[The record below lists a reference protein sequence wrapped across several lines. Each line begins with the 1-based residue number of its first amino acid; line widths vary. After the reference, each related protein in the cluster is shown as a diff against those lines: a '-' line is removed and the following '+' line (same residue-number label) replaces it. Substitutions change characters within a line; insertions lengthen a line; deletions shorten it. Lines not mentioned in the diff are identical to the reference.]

1 MSFFL
6 YPGNKLE
13 TLAGVCCQL
22 IGSNPGSDPME
33 PETIVVPTQG
43 MAVYLRQFFA
53 RRNGVAANIDMPFP
67 AGFISGILKKNIDG
81 FDAASKHFSQE
92 YLAWEIF
99 SIFQHECGE
108 FPELAGYIGSSGD
121 AVLKTW
127 QLANRTAT
135 LFDRYQIYRYK
146 DEYFPLKNDEWQS
159 RLWRKLLDTYG
170 KSRMQCCREF
180 LALERPIKGLPK
192 ELTIF
197 GAGSLPPLYL
207 DIFFKIS
214 EQINLR
220 FFYMTPCREFWEN
233 LYSAREQKWLCKGDD
248 MPEVGNPLLASWG
261 AAGRELFANLLAHQD
276 SVPYVS
282 SEEMLFENYCNNA
295 DEATLLQQLQ
305 QDILTMR
312 DGRQENKR
320 EVNDD
325 SVEILNCHAPKR
337 EIEVLH
343 DKLITVFNNQ
353 EAAPGDVIVM
363 APDINAYLP
372 YINAV
377 FGQGPLKN
385 CYSVSDRNL
394 RGRGGVSNVF
404 RRLLDL
410 PGCRMEVDDVMGI
423 LNNPFVCRCWD
434 ITDGEIPVISR
445 WIKESGVR
453 WGFDGADHLK
463 HCSIAFDEYSWT
475 SSMDN
480 IFEHFVRGCTAEEEM
495 AGVRDLLSESD
506 LELFGKFNTFFRAL
520 ADLRSKLSRQYTI
533 GEWMDLLLE
542 VLNRFFSGTDKE
554 TKREISA
561 LYRFFYEQR
570 ARGNEAAK
578 DAVLNCSVIIDMFDG
593 FLSIA
598 QDRFSFLRGKIT
610 FCSLTPLRS
619 VPASVIAVLGLDD
632 GAFPRQ
638 DTELGFDLMAAR
650 LLPGDRSGAK
660 EDRYLFLEALMSARK
675 KFWCFYNG
683 WSRRTGKK
691 LESSVLLGEFEE
703 YLKQCWDFRE
713 TPNYLH
719 GFDARYFAED
729 APQNAWSQ
737 ENFRIAAKLND
748 SRRVPKGKRGEF
760 DKLSAGEYDFC
771 KLEDLIS
778 WASHPAEFVLS
789 NSLNVKFNDPK
800 EYAASESIMRGTG
813 LEQYNLRC
821 VIDKFERTVGAG
833 EELYQL
839 MKRSNMLPPGES
851 GRVEFK
857 KELALMRSIPQ
868 EWRQEYFEQER
879 LTLGF
884 EIELD
889 DDRKVNVNGVFEC
902 SAALDKQKIVAC
914 SAYKFKHYIN
924 AFMRHLALCMIS
936 DAPDVVTSLYCF
948 ESGKWEEKIVF
959 HRLAGDFWR
968 DFMQMR
974 IAFDK
979 RVPALFPNTLFSI
992 FTAAKADTKQ
1002 KRRDNLSELCRDELA
1017 GDRALACCFAP
1028 DCMKDRALREECL
1041 SFEELFFN
1049 YKSQS
1054 GNV

>member
-22 IGSNPGSDPME
+22 IGGNPGSDPMI

-81 FDAASKHFSQE
+81 FDAAAKHFSQE
-92 YLAWEIF
+92 QLAWEIF
-99 SIFQHECGE
+99 SIFQHESEE
-108 FPELAGYIGSSGD
+108 FPELAGYIGSSND
-121 AVLKTW
+121 AILKTW

-146 DEYFPLKNDEWQS
+146 DEHFPLKNDEWQS
-159 RLWRKLLDTYG
+159 RLWKKLLHKYG

-180 LALERPIKGLPK
+180 LTLDRPIKGLPE

-197 GAGSLPPLYL
+197 GVGSLPPLYL

-261 AAGRELFANLLAHQD
+261 TAGRELFVNLLAHQD
-276 SVPYVS
+276 NVPFVS
-282 SEEMLFENYCNNA
+282 SEEMLFEDYYDDA
-295 DEATLLQQLQ
+295 DKVTLLQQLQ
-305 QDILTMR
+305 QDILNMR
-312 DGRQENKR
+312 DGRQAEKR
-320 EVNDD
+320 AVNDD

-377 FGQGPLKN
+377 FGQGPLKH

-394 RGRGGVSNVF
+394 RGRGGVSSVF
-404 RRLLDL
+404 RRMLDL

-423 LNNPFVCRCWD
+423 FNNPFVCRRWN

-475 SSMDN
+475 SSIDN

-495 AGVRDLLSESD
+495 AGVRTLLSESD

-533 GEWMDLLLE
+533 GEWMDLLIE
-542 VLNRFFSGTDKE
+542 VLNRFFSGTDTE
-554 TKREISA
+554 TKRELSA

-570 ARGNEAAK
+570 ARGNEAAE
-578 DAVLNCSVIIDMFDG
+578 DAVLDCSVIIDMFDG
-593 FLSIA
+593 FLSTA

-638 DTELGFDLMAAR
+638 DTEFGFDLMVAR

-683 WSRRTGKK
+683 CSRRTGKK
-691 LESSVLLGEFEE
+691 LEPSVLLGEFEE
-703 YLKQCWDFRE
+703 YLKQCWKFNE

-719 GFDARYFAED
+719 GFDPRYFTGD
-729 APQNAWSQ
+729 RPQNTWSQ
-737 ENFRIAAKLND
+737 ENFRAAKLLNCERKVPEARD
-748 SRRVPKGKRGEF
+748 SEL
-760 DKLSAGEYDFC
+760 DKLSPGEYLHC
-771 KLEDLIS
+771 ALEDLIK
-778 WASHPAEFVLS
+778 WASHPAEYVLK
-789 NSLNVKFNDPK
+789 NSLNVNFYQPEANP
-800 EYAASESIMRGTG
+800 ASEAIYRGSD
-813 LEQYNLRC
+813 LERSNLRRT
-821 VIDKFERTVGAG
+821 IDKFERLDGAG
-833 EELYQL
+833 KELYQL
-839 MKRSNMLPPGES
+839 LKRSNMLPPGKS
-851 GRVEFK
+851 GEIEFR
-857 KELALMRSIPQ
+857 KEVALMRDIP
-868 EWRQEYFEQER
+868 EAWRNDFYAQER
-879 LTLGF
+879 LALSF
-884 EIELD
+884 DVELED
-889 DDRKVNVNGVFEC
+889 GSTVKISGMFEC
-902 SAALDKQKIVAC
+902 SKALDNQNILAFG
-914 SAYKFKHYIN
+914 SYKYKYYID
-924 AFMRHLALCMIS
+924 ALMRHLALCMIS

-948 ESGKWEEKIVF
+948 DGEWKKKKEF
-959 HRLAGDFWR
+959 HRMDGNFWS

-974 IAFDK
+974 IDLDR
-979 RVPALFPNTLFSI
+979 RVPALFPETLFKLG
-992 FTAAKADTKQ
+992 TAARENTKQ
-1002 KRRDNLSELCRDELA
+1002 NRRESLNADCRDEIA
-1017 GDRALACCFAP
+1017 DDMALARCFAP
-1028 DCMKDRALREECL
+1028 DCMGDEELRKEFFK
-1041 SFEELFFN
+1041 FEQLFFN
-1049 YKSQS
+1049 SL
-1054 GNV
+1054 